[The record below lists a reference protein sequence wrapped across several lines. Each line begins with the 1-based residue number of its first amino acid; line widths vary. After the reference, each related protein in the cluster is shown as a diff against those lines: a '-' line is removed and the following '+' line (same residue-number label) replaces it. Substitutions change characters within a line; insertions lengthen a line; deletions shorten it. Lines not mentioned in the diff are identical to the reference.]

1 MSEDE
6 DEVLLVLLAQRGDA
20 EAFEKLLRGLY
31 APLRKYITAL
41 VDSSTADDVLQETA
55 LKIYQN
61 LRSLREPK
69 VFRMWAYRIV
79 SRIALLHLSKEKRR
93 RSLENTLE
101 IPELFSSTVLSV
113 LEVDCGFLRLVEQV
127 SPASRAVLLLHY
139 QQHLSLE
146 ETASVLDI
154 PVGTAK
160 SRLTYGVTQLRN
172 FLEEK
177 SKI

>member
-6 DEVLLVLLAQRGDA
+6 DEILLVLLAQRGDA

-69 VFRMWAYRIV
+69 VFRMWA
-79 SRIALLHLSKEKRR
+79 
-93 RSLENTLE
+93 T
-101 IPELFSSTVLSV
+101 EL
-113 LEVDCGFLRLVEQV
+113 
-127 SPASRAVLLLHY
+127 
-139 QQHLSLE
+139 
-146 ETASVLDI
+146 
-154 PVGTAK
+154 PVGSHFFT
-160 SRLTYGVTQLRN
+160 
-172 FLEEK
+172 
-177 SKI
+177 